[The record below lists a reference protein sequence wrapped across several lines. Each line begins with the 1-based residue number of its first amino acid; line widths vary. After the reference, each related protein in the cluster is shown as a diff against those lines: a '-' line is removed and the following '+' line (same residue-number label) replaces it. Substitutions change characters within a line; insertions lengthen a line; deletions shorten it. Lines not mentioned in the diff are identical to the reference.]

1 MDLSD
6 ADLVD
11 VIHTNPGQLPNKGI
25 DIPIGHFDYYIGQF
39 KLICYLI
46 TFQNRQ
52 NGAKI
57 HHVLTCLLQKSTKCQ
72 RTNHIGQKT
81 VPI

>member
-25 DIPIGHFDYYIGQF
+25 DIPIGHFDYYIGKLKLFSIF
-39 KLICYLI
+39 KY
-46 TFQNRQ
+46 FQLRQ
-52 NGAKI
+52 NGVST
-57 HHVLTCLLQKSTKCQ
+57 HHVHIYLLRRSTKCQ
-72 RTNHIGQKT
+72 HTNHIGQKI
-81 VPI
+81 VPT